1 MWLASEMAAF
11 AHVCELESFTAA
23 ARLLGV
29 PKVAVSRAIV
39 SLERRL
45 GTRLLIR
52 TTRRVSLTP
61 AGELLRPH
69 CQRLLVEV
77 EAVRS
82 RFTAA
87 PGAPRRLRL
96 WVDPGYGRLLVTPL
110 VPRFLERYGDVAL
123 SVTVVE
129 SPPLAASGDWD
140 LMIGNA
146 AREPAVDMREP
157 AGLASTPLGR
167 PALLL
172 CAAPAY
178 LARHGRPR
186 KPADLTAHTV
196 LRPAGGLTLRLRR
209 SGAESRSAR
218 SSPHEHIQELHLRPA
233 LQVDDPAL
241 VHSSVAAGLGIGV
254 LPEFLCRQGL
264 AMGKLERVLP
274 EWTPDDP
281 LELQALH
288 PIVSAGTAAVRQF
301 LEFLLANLVPVL
313 GGTVGGTAPA
323 RGDRDTG
330 GRDGAD
336 ARQDTRDSSHA
347 SGAHARTQGER
358 IAKSR
363 TDDT

>member
-11 AHVCELESFTAA
+11 AHVCELRSFTAA

-77 EAVRS
+77 EAVRA

-87 PGAPRRLRL
+87 PEAPRRLRL
-96 WVDPGYGRLLVTPL
+96 LVDAGYGRLLVTPL
-110 VPRFLERYGDVAL
+110 VPRFLERYADTAL
-123 SVTVVE
+123 SVTVVDALPGAPSE
-129 SPPLAASGDWD
+129 AWD
-140 LMIGNA
+140 LLICNA
-146 AREPAVDMREP
+146 ARAAGTAAGEPA
-157 AGLASTPLGR
+157 ASAELTRTPLGR
-167 PALLL
+167 PPLLL
-172 CAAPAY
+172 CATPSY
-178 LARHGRPR
+178 LAAHGRPR

-196 LRPAGGLTLRLRR
+196 LRPSAGSLLRLRR
-209 SGAESRSAR
+209 RGEERSGSGRGGSAPHAEA
-218 SSPHEHIQELHLRPA
+218 QELHLRPA

-241 VHSSVAAGLGIGV
+241 VHSSAAAGLGIGV

-274 EWTPDDP
+274 DWTPEEP
-281 LELQALH
+281 LELQAVH
-288 PIVSAGTAAVRQF
+288 AAASANSAAVRQF
-301 LEFLLANLVPVL
+301 LEFLLANMIPVL
-313 GGTVGGTAPA
+313 GSGAAPA
-323 RGDRDTG
+323 APMRRARG
-330 GRDGAD
+330 
-336 ARQDTRDSSHA
+336 
-347 SGAHARTQGER
+347 
-358 IAKSR
+358 
-363 TDDT
+363 